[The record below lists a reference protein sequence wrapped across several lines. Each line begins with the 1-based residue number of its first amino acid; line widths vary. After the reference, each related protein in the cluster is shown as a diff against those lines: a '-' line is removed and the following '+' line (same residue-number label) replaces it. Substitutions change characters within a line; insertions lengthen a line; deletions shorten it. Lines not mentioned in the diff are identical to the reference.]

1 MASSCLDIFLVVHFH
16 LSVGQITQIYQRNRV
31 ETPPAFPAHIIC
43 PHAPESNDEPVLVE
57 NAGVTAP
64 RSRGVDLLY
73 PCVLVKRI
81 HLNGGER
88 MTAVTTNNYSI
99 VFIYDTG
106 LALTG
111 LWLPP
116 LKSNLLTLDLI
127 RDVFGLSL
135 NY

>member
-1 MASSCLDIFLVVHFH
+1 M
-16 LSVGQITQIYQRNRV
+16 
-31 ETPPAFPAHIIC
+31 
-43 PHAPESNDEPVLVE
+43 
-57 NAGVTAP
+57 
-64 RSRGVDLLY
+64 DLLY